1 LTAGFIS
8 DHPGTMMIPV
18 NTSLVTSLFPEL
30 PCQSLQEYAK
40 RKEKMLQ
47 LRKQKEEEVFQS
59 KQAEHHER
67 EKEF

>member
-1 LTAGFIS
+1 
-8 DHPGTMMIPV
+8 MMIPV
-18 NTSLVTSLFPEL
+18 NSSLVTSLFPEL